1 MRKPLMVAASM
12 AVAAVSLAGCK
23 LDVTPLP
30 DDDVA
35 PVTVVDGDGRTEFD
49 VTKTRLGLY
58 RSPGA
63 VSNGDLAA
71 DACSWKLLGQTDSDT
86 DLEVLAEGTTESA
99 VDLDPAGGVGAPTD
113 FNDEAED
120 QDFELKAN
128 AEVLEAE
135 GCKDFVRV
143 DA

>member
-1 MRKPLMVAASM
+1 MRKPLMV
-12 AVAAVSLAGCK
+12 VAAAALSVASLAGCK

-30 DDDVA
+30 DDDAA
-35 PVTVVDGDGRTEFD
+35 PVTVIDGTGRTEFD

-63 VSNGDLAA
+63 VSNGNLAA
-71 DACSWKLLGQTDSDT
+71 DACTWKLLGQDDGDT
-86 DLEVLAEGTTESA
+86 ELEVLAQGTTESA
-99 VDLDPAGGVGAPTD
+99 VDLDPGAGVD
-113 FNDEAED
+113 NNDQDED

>member
-1 MRKPLMVAASM
+1 MRKPLMV
-12 AVAAVSLAGCK
+12 VAAAALSVASLAGCK

-30 DDDVA
+30 DDDAA
-35 PVTVVDGDGRTEFD
+35 PVTVIDGTGRTEFD
-49 VTKTRLGLY
+49 VTKTALGLY

-71 DACSWKLLGQTDSDT
+71 DACTWKLLGQTDGDT
-86 DLEVLAEGTTESA
+86 ELEVLDQGTTASA
-99 VDLDPAGGVGAPTD
+99 VDLDPGLDTD
-113 FNDEAED
+113 FNDEAND
-120 QDFELKAN
+120 QNFELKAN